1 MAISD
6 IPFSSLIEAPIFII
20 AFLLLLSL
28 IVFVHEYGHFSVARL
43 LGVKV
48 EVFSIGFGKTI
59 AQWVDKK
66 GTEWRIAL
74 LPLGGYVKFFGDAG
88 PASNP
93 GADVESEKASA
104 GGPGMTQFPKPGEE
118 KALASR
124 MTPEERKVCFHFKPV
139 WARAAIVAAGPMFNF
154 LLAIGIFWM
163 LIMIYGDRIG
173 EPKIAIVD
181 PGSASEEA
189 GFLPG
194 DLLMTANGRKI
205 ENFNDLV
212 MLTRLS
218 SGEELTFGV
227 KRGEEDLTIKA
238 TPRRQEVTDGLG
250 NKTELGVLG
259 IRGSDEAVRYGPV
272 EAVGVACKRVW
283 GIIASTGKF
292 LSRLV
297 VGKEDASQ
305 LGGPIKIAQY
315 AGQAAK
321 SGFNPDDKALESL
334 SVLARLQLS
343 LATFINLAA
352 VMSVSVGLLNLLPVP
367 VLDGGHLMY
376 YAYEAAAGRPLGVK
390 AQAIGFRV
398 GIVLLASFMLFVT
411 WNDITGF
418 FAANS

>member
-1 MAISD
+1 
-6 IPFSSLIEAPIFII
+6 
-20 AFLLLLSL
+20 
-28 IVFVHEYGHFSVARL
+28 
-43 LGVKV
+43 
-48 EVFSIGFGKTI
+48 
-59 AQWVDKK
+59 
-66 GTEWRIAL
+66 
-74 LPLGGYVKFFGDAG
+74 
-88 PASNP
+88 
-93 GADVESEKASA
+93 
-104 GGPGMTQFPKPGEE
+104 
-118 KALASR
+118 
-124 MTPEERKVCFHFKPV
+124 
-139 WARAAIVAAGPMFNF
+139 
-154 LLAIGIFWM
+154 M
-163 LIMIYGDRIG
+163 LIMIYGDRVG
-173 EPKIAIVD
+173 EPKIGIVD
-181 PGSASEEA
+181 PGSAAEEA

-194 DLLMTANGRKI
+194 DVILAANGRKI
-205 ENFNDLV
+205 GSFDDLV

-218 SGEELTFGV
+218 SGEKLTFKV
-227 KRGEEDLTIKA
+227 KRGGGELTIEA
-238 TPRRQEVTDGLG
+238 TPRRQAIEDGLG

-272 EAVGVACKRVW
+272 EAVGVACKKVW

-292 LSRLV
+292 LSRLL
-297 VGKEDASQ
+297 VGKEDAAQ

-315 AGQAAK
+315 AGQAMK
-321 SGFNPDDKALESL
+321 SGFDHDNKALESL
-334 SVLARLQLS
+334 SLLERLQLS